1 MVYTLQV
8 PMAQWPEE
16 PAQITI
22 LDEDVPLAPL
32 PKTGEGPRSYYLA
45 AVISSLLSGLYI
57 ALLGRKRDS

>member
-1 MVYTLQV
+1 MTFISKV
-8 PMAQWPEE
+8 
-16 PAQITI
+16 

-57 ALLGRKRDS
+57 ALHGRKRDS